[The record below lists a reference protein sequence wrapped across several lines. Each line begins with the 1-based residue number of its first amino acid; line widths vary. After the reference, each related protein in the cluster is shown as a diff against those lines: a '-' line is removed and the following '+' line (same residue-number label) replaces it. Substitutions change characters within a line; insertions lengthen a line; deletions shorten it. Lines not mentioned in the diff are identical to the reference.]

1 MDNGE
6 EALKHVDE
14 ESFEVLP
21 DFPPG
26 PLDNYRKQATFPWK
40 KLRLFVEDEELLKFK
55 VIFKSVLFELC
66 LLLNLIFVGPSAFH
80 MENHGSRSSF
90 PQIKSFHE
98 HR

>member
-14 ESFEVLP
+14 DSIDILP

-40 KLRLFVEDEELLKFK
+40 KLRLFVEDEELLRFK
-55 VIFKSVLFELC
+55 VIFKSAISSKFNIC
-66 LLLNLIFVGPSAFH
+66 GPNTAFH

-90 PQIKSFHE
+90 PQIESFYE

>member
-14 ESFEVLP
+14 DSIDILP

-55 VIFKSVLFELC
+55 VIYSILSGAIH
-66 LLLNLIFVGPSAFH
+66 IF
-80 MENHGSRSSF
+80 
-90 PQIKSFHE
+90 
-98 HR
+98 

>member
-14 ESFEVLP
+14 DSIDILP

-55 VIFKSVLFELC
+55 VILFDSVWC
-66 LLLNLIFVGPSAFH
+66 DPYLLNLNICGPI
-80 MENHGSRSSF
+80 SS
-90 PQIKSFHE
+90 PYGKPWKQILFSTNQVIL
-98 HR
+98 